1 MLRPDAVL
9 IGTLGTLS
17 NPKLAERLAERGI
30 TAISMDAIPRITR
43 AQSMDSLSSQSTV
56 GGYKAVLM
64 AANRLPK
71 FFPLL
76 TTAAGTV
83 RPARGLI
90 MGAGVAGLMA
100 IGTARRLGAV
110 VEAFDV
116 RPVVK
121 EQVESLGATFVEV
134 PMTDEEKASA
144 QTSGGY
150 AREMS
155 EDYLRRQRE
164 LIAER
169 VQAAD
174 FVITTAL
181 IPGRP
186 APKLITAEMVRTMQP
201 GSVIVDMA
209 AEAGGNCELT
219 EPGREAVVDGVTI
232 IGLTNLPA
240 TVPTHASQMYAKN
253 VQTLV
258 DHLVHEGKLTLDLED
273 EITKGATITH
283 GGKIVHEA
291 TAAALAAAVGRARS
305 HDRGSRPPGA
315 RRRPVHP
322 RPGRVR
328 RLRDREQ
335 GPDHAPHP
343 AHVRGQ
349 RGPWRDRGG
358 GDHRDRHRRVAAPA
372 GPGPGRGHPGH
383 DQRGRRLRRHR
394 PDARDVPRPPGR
406 GPASHDRGDEH
417 PRPGHLRGL
426 PRRVG
431 QLHPGPEV
439 PRLAEDGAHRQPA
452 RCRRHGAGRRL
463 DDRHRAG
470 PVRQL
475 VGAGRRRADRN
486 RHRRGRRPPGAD
498 DRHAPDGRHLQRRR
512 RWGRRRGRGLGVP
525 DRDERR
531 RRASCCRSSR

>member
-1 MLRPDAVL
+1 MKIAVPRETAEGEARAALTPQIAGQLVAAGNEVLVQAGAGEAAHFADEAYAEAGATIVPDVAALYGQADLMLRVGRPSDEEIDMLRPDAVL

-17 NPKLAERLAERGI
+17 NPKLAARLAERGI

-56 GGYKAVLM
+56 GGYKAVLL
-64 AANRLPK
+64 AATRLPK

-134 PMTDEEKASA
+134 PMTEEEKASA
-144 QTSGGY
+144 QTAGGY

-155 EDYLRRQRE
+155 PDYQRRQRE

-181 IPGRP
+181 IPGRR
-186 APKLITAEMVRTMQP
+186 APILVTAEMVKTMQP

-219 EPGREAVVDGVTI
+219 EPGQEVVAHGVTI

-240 TVPTHASQMYAKN
+240 TLPTHATQMYAKN
-253 VQTLV
+253 VQTLL
-258 DHLVHEGKLTLDLED
+258 DHLITEGTLNLDFQD

-283 GGKIVHEA
+283 GGQVVHEA
-291 TAAALAAAVGRARS
+291 TASALAAQSEATAAEA
-305 HDRGSRPPGA
+305 GA
-315 RRRPVHP
+315 
-322 RPGRVR
+322 
-328 RLRDREQ
+328 
-335 GPDHAPHP
+335 
-343 AHVRGQ
+343 
-349 RGPWRDRGG
+349 
-358 GDHRDRHRRVAAPA
+358 
-372 GPGPGRGHPGH
+372 
-383 DQRGRRLRRHR
+383 
-394 PDARDVPRPPGR
+394 
-406 GPASHDRGDEH
+406 
-417 PRPGHLRGL
+417 
-426 PRRVG
+426 
-431 QLHPGPEV
+431 
-439 PRLAEDGAHRQPA
+439 
-452 RCRRHGAGRRL
+452 
-463 DDRHRAG
+463 
-470 PVRQL
+470 
-475 VGAGRRRADRN
+475 
-486 RHRRGRRPPGAD
+486 
-498 DRHAPDGRHLQRRR
+498 
-512 RWGRRRGRGLGVP
+512 
-525 DRDERR
+525 
-531 RRASCCRSSR
+531 